1 MSINAFKGQPEKD
14 LRGQLQQLADENFK
28 ARFTTEAM
36 TPTKG
41 ASIRHRRRDVARINT
56 VLAGR
61 KALERAK
68 AEQVKVEERL
78 KALGPAHTGTDAVKR
93 SRRKLLD
100 RKASLSRTIRELGIL
115 AGK

>member
-14 LRGQLQQLADENFK
+14 LRGRLTQLADENFK

-36 TPTKG
+36 SPSKG
-41 ASIRHRRRDVARINT
+41 ATIRHRRREAARVKT

-61 KALERAK
+61 EALARAQ
-68 AEQVKVEERL
+68 AEQKKVDERL
-78 KALGPAHTGTDAVKR
+78 KALGPAHTGTDSIKR

-100 RKASLSRTIRELGIL
+100 RKAELSRTIRELGIL